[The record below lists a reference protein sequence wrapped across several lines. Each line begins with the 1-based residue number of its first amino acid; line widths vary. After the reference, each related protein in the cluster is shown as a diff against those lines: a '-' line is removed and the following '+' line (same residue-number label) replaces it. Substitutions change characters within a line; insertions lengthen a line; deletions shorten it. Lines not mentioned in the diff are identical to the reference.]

1 MASRETIKQI
11 IARIK
16 TLYFFEYKNTDIK
29 TLADVWEETLEE
41 YTDAETAAG
50 FKEALKTCSMPPK
63 PADVIKRIEEIR
75 ESQNAS
81 AAELWDVLKKA
92 VRRANDYVYR
102 YGQSAIEADGK
113 TSGQHAR
120 EAVKRIF
127 ENLPSEIKC
136 YLNSVN
142 TLEDM
147 ARSYDSEAMRFEKK
161 NFENRLPTIRK
172 REELRKQLA
181 ITGLAQGLLKRA

>member
-29 TLADVWEETLEE
+29 TLTDVWEETLEE
-41 YTDAETAAG
+41 YTDSETTAG
-50 FKEALKTCSMPPK
+50 FKEALKACSMPPK
-63 PADVIKRIEEIR
+63 PADVIKQIEAIR

-102 YGQSAIEADGK
+102 YGHSAIEADGK

-120 EAVKRIF
+120 ETVKRIF
-127 ENLPSEIKC
+127 EGLPSEIKC

-147 ARSYDSEAMRFEKK
+147 ARNYDSEAMRFEKR